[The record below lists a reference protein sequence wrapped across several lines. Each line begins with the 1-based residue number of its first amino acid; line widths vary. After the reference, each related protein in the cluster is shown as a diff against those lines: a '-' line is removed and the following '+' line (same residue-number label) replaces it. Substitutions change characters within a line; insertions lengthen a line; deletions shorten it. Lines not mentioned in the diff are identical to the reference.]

1 LPEPAVLGQPRFGLD
16 RCGWW
21 YLFLTIS
28 QDHNF
33 RQLLYRR
40 SAGRGGGDNQ
50 EVKIRRNAA
59 RRVLAL
65 PVAALLFGLVDDAP
79 AVGIGGLFVVWGIM
93 SVLLGHLLVALFG
106 TNASSRIY
114 PSGGDQQ

>member
-1 LPEPAVLGQPRFGLD
+1 M
-16 RCGWW
+16 
-21 YLFLTIS
+21 
-28 QDHNF
+28 
-33 RQLLYRR
+33 
-40 SAGRGGGDNQ
+40 
-50 EVKIRRNAA
+50 
-59 RRVLAL
+59 
-65 PVAALLFGLVDDAP
+65 PVAALLFGLVDNAP

>member
-1 LPEPAVLGQPRFGLD
+1 
-16 RCGWW
+16 
-21 YLFLTIS
+21 
-28 QDHNF
+28 
-33 RQLLYRR
+33 
-40 SAGRGGGDNQ
+40 
-50 EVKIRRNAA
+50 
-59 RRVLAL
+59 L
-65 PVAALLFGLVDDAP
+65 PVAALLFGLVDNAP